1 MSSQSPIPTNKRR
14 PRPVADP
21 GYFSISD
28 FARCLGVSRVTVW
41 RWLRDGRLKHL
52 RFSSMIVRI
61 PVSEIERLGREPVS
75 KRPPLHLTRRT
86 AHEKA
91 PTNA

>member
-1 MSSQSPIPTNKRR
+1 MPSSSLTNKRR

-21 GYFSISD
+21 SYCSISD
-28 FARCLGVSRVTVW
+28 FARRLGVSRVTVW

-61 PVSEIERLGREPVS
+61 PLDEIERLGREPVS
-75 KRPPLHLTRRT
+75 KRPPLHLTRRS
-86 AHEKA
+86 AREKA
-91 PTNA
+91 ATTIT